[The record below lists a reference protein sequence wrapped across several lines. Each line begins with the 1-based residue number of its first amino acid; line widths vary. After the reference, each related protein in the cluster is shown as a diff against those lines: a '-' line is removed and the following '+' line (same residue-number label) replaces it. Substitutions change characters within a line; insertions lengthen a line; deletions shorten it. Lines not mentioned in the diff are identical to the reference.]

1 MAYSLSHKDLLLISA
16 ITGIMRKIG
25 RIKYKYENKNVT
37 I

>member
-1 MAYSLSHKDLLLISA
+1 MAYSSSHKDLLISA